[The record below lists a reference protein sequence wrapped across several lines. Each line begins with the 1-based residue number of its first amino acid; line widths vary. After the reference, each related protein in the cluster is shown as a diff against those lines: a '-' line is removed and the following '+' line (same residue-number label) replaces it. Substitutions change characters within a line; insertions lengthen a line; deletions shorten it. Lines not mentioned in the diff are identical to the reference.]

1 MYFENKQARDETIRA
16 DLFRYTGRTD
26 ARTLRK
32 CRRASGG
39 FRFTY
44 YMRMCAYARERKLL
58 KYTLYPFYKL
68 RKNRA
73 GAKVGAEIFELT
85 PVGKGLH
92 IAHSGCIVVH
102 SGAVLGEN
110 VSLSQ
115 GVTIGQTIKD
125 GKVLL
130 PVIGNNVY
138 LAPGAKVIGGVRVG
152 NDVAVG
158 ANAVVTHDVPDGA
171 VVAGIPA
178 RVLHMGGAG
187 DYLLN
192 PYPGED
198 KT

>member
-1 MYFENKQARDETIRA
+1 MYFEDKQARDETIRA

-26 ARTLRK
+26 RRSMRK
-32 CRRASGG
+32 CRRQSAG

-44 YMRMCAYARERKLL
+44 YMRMCAYTRERTLL

-73 GAKVGAEIFELT
+73 GGKVGAEIFELT
-85 PVGKGLH
+85 PIGKGLH

-102 SGAVLGEN
+102 TDAVLGEN

-115 GVTIGQTIKD
+115 GVTIGQTIRD
-125 GKVLL
+125 GKPQL

-171 VVAGIPA
+171 VVAGVPA

-187 DYLLN
+187 EYLLH
-192 PYPGED
+192 PYPGKDEP
-198 KT
+198 